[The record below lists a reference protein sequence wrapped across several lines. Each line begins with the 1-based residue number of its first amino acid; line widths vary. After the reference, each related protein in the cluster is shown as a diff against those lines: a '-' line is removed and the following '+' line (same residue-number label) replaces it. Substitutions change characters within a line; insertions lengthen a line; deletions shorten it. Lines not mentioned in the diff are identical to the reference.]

1 MSFLA
6 CCAACVLVGCIG
18 YILRG
23 AGARGAAAVS
33 LAGGI
38 LVLAAATQ
46 KYKEPIAAL
55 LKMAER
61 AELSAEFSVILRILF
76 VGLLGSVAAD
86 MCRDLGEGSIA
97 ERLEFFARA
106 EILLL
111 ALPFLL
117 EVLRLAFEV
126 AL

>member
-1 MSFLA
+1 M
-6 CCAACVLVGCIG
+6 GCIG

-33 LAGGI
+33 LAGGVLI
-38 LVLAAATQ
+38 LSAAAL

-55 LKMAER
+55 LELAEC
-61 AELSAEFSVILRILF
+61 AELSGEFSVIVRILF

-117 EVLRLAFEV
+117 EVMRLAFEV